1 MLPSEIL
8 RLISIETSER
18 RKVDKKLWSRLSQ
31 EISERQIKDSIIS
44 PPPTDLSKIWSA
56 LAEEKFERQE
66 EDKRLW
72 TVLDAAPP
80 IPDVANIWSALRME
94 TSERQAEFN
103 SIRRV
108 PNKAWRGG
116 HPPCIGRYLRAKSGG
131 EESSVCNRP
140 GRDIQDIIY
149 I

>member
-18 RKVDKKLWSRLSQ
+18 RKEAVLSQ

-56 LAEEKFERQE
+56 LDQEKFERQE

-72 TVLDAAPP
+72 TVFDAAPP
-80 IPDVANIWSALRME
+80 IPDVANTWSALRME
-94 TSERQAEFN
+94 TSKRQAEFN

-108 PNKAWRGG
+108 PNKA
-116 HPPCIGRYLRAKSGG
+116 
-131 EESSVCNRP
+131 
-140 GRDIQDIIY
+140 
-149 I
+149 

>member
-1 MLPSEIL
+1 MV
-8 RLISIETSER
+8 SI
-18 RKVDKKLWSRLSQ
+18 LSQ
-31 EISERQIKDSIIS
+31 KISGRQIKDSIIS

-56 LAEEKFERQE
+56 LDQEKFERQE

-72 TVLDAAPP
+72 TVLDAVPPP
-80 IPDVANIWSALRME
+80 IPDVSNIWSALRME

-116 HPPCIGRYLRAKSGG
+116 VTRRVLADTLERKVEVKNLQSAKGQVVIFKILYIFRRYCDRIR
-131 EESSVCNRP
+131 N
-140 GRDIQDIIY
+140 Q
-149 I
+149 